1 MLESHMKS
9 YYKILTS
16 LLLILFLSL
25 NIYSQNIHEL
35 NLMPYPKEI
44 SLETGKF
51 RINRDFAIKVK
62 GDPGIKVYHAATRF
76 LRRLDDKTGTFF
88 KEGYVTPDSTPVVC
102 KVVIEV
108 VKPDKIK
115 LGEDESY
122 KLTVSDNNINIIA
135 PTDLGAIHSLQT
147 LLQLV
152 NSDSIGYYIP
162 EVEINDS
169 PRFPWRGLMI
179 DVARHF
185 MPVNVI
191 KRNIDGMAAVKL
203 NVLHLHLSDDQGFRV
218 ECKTFP
224 KLQEMGSDG
233 KYFTQAQIKD
243 IIQYANDRGIR
254 VYPEFDMPGHTTAWF
269 VGYPQ
274 YASLSPGSHGAP
286 AHYSIERQWGV
297 FNPTFN
303 PAVDKTYEFLDK
315 FFKEMSDLFP
325 DEYIHVGGDENNGVQ
340 WNESKEISEFK
351 KEKGFKDNEELQ
363 GYFISRVQKILAK
376 YGKKMVGWDE
386 ILQKDMPEDDV
397 IIQSWRGTAA
407 LKKSA
412 MMGYKGILSNGYY
425 IDLMQPASYHYLNDP
440 CPDSLQLTSEEKS
453 KILGGEATMWA
464 EWVTKENIDSRIW
477 PRTAAIAERF
487 WSPKNINNVD
497 DMYKRLDHVSVLME
511 EYGLK
516 HITFQPK
523 ILRVLTNGQPME
535 ALKVF
540 VNIVKPLEGYERN
553 NFQKYGGNQYFQ
565 YSPHTLVVDAA
576 VADPKPAR
584 DINNLI
590 EKFLKT
596 KNSEDAVK
604 LKEQLTL
611 LRDNNSALLQII
623 NNSPILEEVKPLSKN
638 LSDLAA
644 TGLDALYLI
653 ENQNSADTVWI
664 NRAKLILEKSIIPY
678 GKVQIA
684 IVSGIQMLVQ
694 AVKQNTN

>member
-1 MLESHMKS
+1 MKS
-9 YYKILTS
+9 YYKIISS
-16 LLLILFLSL
+16 LLLIFILSL

-44 SLETGKF
+44 SLKTGKF
-51 RINRDFAIKVK
+51 RIDRDFAIKVK
-62 GDPGIKVYHAATRF
+62 GEPGIKVYHAATRF
-76 LRRLDDKTGTFF
+76 LRRLDEKTGTFF
-88 KEGYVTPDSTPVVC
+88 KEGYVTPDSSPVNCNVE
-102 KVVIEV
+102 IEV
-108 VKPDKIK
+108 RRPGKVK

-122 KLTVSDNNINIIA
+122 KLNVAENNIVINA

-152 NSDSIGYYIP
+152 SSDTGGYFIP
-162 EVEINDS
+162 AVEINDS

-191 KRNIDGMAAVKL
+191 KRNIDGMVSVKL

-243 IIQYANDRGIR
+243 IIKYANDRGIR

-274 YASLSPGSHGAP
+274 YASLPPGSAGAP

-303 PAVDKTYEFLDK
+303 PAVEKTYEFLDK
-315 FFKEMSDLFP
+315 FFREMSALFP

-340 WNESKEISEFK
+340 WDASKEIQKFK
-351 KEKGFKDNEELQ
+351 KEKGFEDNEELQ

-376 YGKKMVGWDE
+376 YGKKMIGWDE
-386 ILQKDMPEDDV
+386 ILQKDMPKDEV

-412 MMGYKGILSNGYY
+412 MMGYRGILSNGYY
-425 IDLMQPASYHYLNDP
+425 IDLMQPTWYHYLNDP
-440 CPDSLQLTSEEKS
+440 CPDSLHLTSEERS

-487 WSPKNINNVD
+487 WSQKKINNVD
-497 DMYKRLDHVSVLME
+497 DMYKRLDNVSLLME
-511 EYGLK
+511 EYGLR
-516 HITFQPK
+516 HLTFQPK
-523 ILRVLTNGQPME
+523 ILRILTNGRPIE
-535 ALKVF
+535 DLRVF
-540 VNIVKPLEGYERN
+540 VNVVKPLEGYERN
-553 NFQKYGGNQYFQ
+553 NFKKYGGNRYFQ

-584 DINNLI
+584 DLNKLI
-590 EKFLKT
+590 DVYLST
-596 KNSEDAVK
+596 HNQQD
-604 LKEQLTL
+604 LKEIKERLIILKDNHDKL
-611 LRDNNSALLQII
+611 LPVI
-623 NNSPILEEVKPLSKN
+623 NNSPILKEIEPLSQN

-644 TGLDALYLI
+644 AGLDALNYI
-653 ENQNSADTVWI
+653 ENKKSADSDWI
-664 NRAKLILEKSIIPY
+664 KNADLVLNKSLIPY

-684 IVSGIQMLVQ
+684 IVSGIKKLAQM
-694 AVKQNTN
+694 AEHNTN

>member
-1 MLESHMKS
+1 MKS
-9 YYKILTS
+9 YYKILTG
-16 LLLILFLSL
+16 LLFVFFLSL

-44 SLETGKF
+44 SLQTGKF
-51 RINRDFAIKVK
+51 RINRDFAVKVT

-76 LRRLDDKTGTFF
+76 LRRLDKKTGTFF
-88 KEGYVTPDSTPVVC
+88 KEGYVTPDSTPNKC
-102 KVVIEV
+102 NVVIEV
-108 VKPDKIK
+108 NRPGKVK

-122 KLTVSDNNINIIA
+122 KLTVTENNILINA

-152 NSDSIGYYIP
+152 SSDSNGYYFP
-162 EVEINDS
+162 DVEINDS

-191 KRNIDGMAAVKL
+191 KRNIDGMVAVKL

-233 KYFTQAQIKD
+233 KYFTHAQIKD
-243 IIQYANDRGIR
+243 IIKYANDRGIR
-254 VYPEFDMPGHTTAWF
+254 VYPEFDMPGHTTSWF

-274 YASLSPGSHGAP
+274 YASLPPGTDGAP
-286 AHYSIERQWGV
+286 AHYSIERKWGV

-303 PAVDKTYEFLDK
+303 PTINKTYEFLDK
-315 FFKEMSDLFP
+315 FFKEMSALFP

-340 WNESKEISEFK
+340 WNASKEIRKFK
-351 KEKGFKDNEELQ
+351 KDKGFKDNEELQ
-363 GYFISRVQKILAK
+363 GYFISRVQKILEK
-376 YGKKMVGWDE
+376 YGKKMIGWDE
-386 ILQKDMPEDDV
+386 ILQKDMPKDDV

-412 MMGYKGILSNGYY
+412 MMGYRGILSNGYY

-440 CPDSLQLTSEEKS
+440 RPDSLHLTPEEKS

-487 WSPKNINNVD
+487 WSPKNVNNVQ
-497 DMYKRLDHVSVLME
+497 DMYKRLDHVTVLIE
-511 EYGLK
+511 EYGLR

-523 ILRVLTNGQPME
+523 ILRVLTNGQPIE

-540 VNIVKPLEGYERN
+540 VNVVKPLEGYERN
-553 NFQKYGGNQYFQ
+553 NFKKYGGHQYFQ

-576 VADPKPAR
+576 LADPKPAR
-584 DINNLI
+584 DLNNLI
-590 EKFLKT
+590 DKYLNSKNPQCREVLK
-596 KNSEDAVK
+596 KCLMS
-604 LKEQLTL
+604 LKENHKKL
-611 LRDNNSALLQII
+611 LPVI
-623 NNSPILEEVKPLSKN
+623 NNSPILKEIEPLSQN

-644 TGLDALYLI
+644 TGLDALNYI
-653 ENQNSADTVWI
+653 ENKNKVSGDWIKHADSVL
-664 NRAKLILEKSIIPY
+664 NKSLNPY
-678 GKVQIA
+678 GKVHIA
-684 IVSGIQMLVQ
+684 VVSGIKKLVQ
-694 AVKQNTN
+694 AVIQNTN